1 MSNKID
7 SYIEIFV
14 KYHIIYMIEENDG
27 FRDILLLDNEIISTE
42 R

>member
-7 SYIEIFV
+7 SYIEILSNII
-14 KYHIIYMIEENDG
+14 IIYMIEENDE